1 MGILSWIILGV
12 VAGWIT
18 SQLTR
23 RTASGAYLANG
34 VVGVVGALAG
44 GFTANL
50 VGRDPVFGFTLISF
64 FVAIL
69 GTVVFLAV
77 FSALQ
82 QR

>member
-1 MGILSWIILGV
+1 MGILSWIILGIV
-12 VAGWIT
+12 VGLAV
-18 SQLTR
+18 SQITR
-23 RTASGAYLANG
+23 RTTPRSYLANG
-34 VVGVVGALAG
+34 LVGFVGALAG

-64 FVAIL
+64 FVAAL
-69 GTVVFLAV
+69 GTIVFLAV